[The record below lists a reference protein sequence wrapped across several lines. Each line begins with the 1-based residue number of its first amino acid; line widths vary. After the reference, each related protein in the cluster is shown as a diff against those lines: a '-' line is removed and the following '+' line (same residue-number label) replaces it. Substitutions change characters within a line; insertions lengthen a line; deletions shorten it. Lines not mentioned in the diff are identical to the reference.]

1 MHRAVWPAM
10 GGYFFDTL
18 VKGAVSA
25 EDQARLAKHFD
36 VWVRAQ
42 GPLPTIRVGNQP
54 YGVLPVTSLNDWRFS
69 PKDAEGA
76 VTLVTLRLPSDVSCI
91 EQAVELVT
99 RHCLAG
105 HITTRTIR
113 FRLQVVL
120 SEALANAI
128 LRGNR
133 ESLDKWV
140 DVRAEL
146 HEDVIRVHVTDEGP
160 GFDPESVPEPIRPE
174 QLDEAGGRGLFLIR
188 KLVDAV
194 QFNEQGN
201 SICMILRRP

>member
-1 MHRAVWPAM
+1 MTSPLRLCVRRSPA
-10 GGYFFDTL
+10 
-18 VKGAVSA
+18 
-25 EDQARLAKHFD
+25 
-36 VWVRAQ
+36 
-42 GPLPTIRVGNQP
+42 P
-54 YGVLPVTSLNDWRFS
+54 
-69 PKDAEGA
+69 DAEGA
-76 VTLVTLRLPSDVSCI
+76 ATLVTLRLPSDVTCI
-91 EQAVELVT
+91 EEAVELVT

-105 HITTRTIR
+105 HPATRTIR

-133 ESLDKWV
+133 EALDKWV
-140 DVRAEL
+140 EVRAEL
-146 HEDVIRVHVTDEGP
+146 RDDLIRVRVTDEGP
-160 GFDPESVPEPIRPE
+160 GFDPSSVPEPVEPE

-201 SICMILRRP
+201 SICMILRRH

>member
-1 MHRAVWPAM
+1 MTSPLRLCVRRSPA
-10 GGYFFDTL
+10 
-18 VKGAVSA
+18 
-25 EDQARLAKHFD
+25 
-36 VWVRAQ
+36 
-42 GPLPTIRVGNQP
+42 P
-54 YGVLPVTSLNDWRFS
+54 
-69 PKDAEGA
+69 DAEGA
-76 VTLVTLRLPSDVSCI
+76 STLVTLRLPSDIGCI
-91 EQAVELVT
+91 EEAVELVT

-105 HITTRTIR
+105 HVATRTIR

-120 SEALANAI
+120 SEAIANAI

-146 HEDVIRVHVTDEGP
+146 QTDVIRVYVTDEGP
-160 GFDPESVPEPIRPE
+160 GFDPSTIPDAILPE
-174 QLDEAGGRGLFLIR
+174 QIDEAGGRGLFLIR

-201 SICMILRRP
+201 SICMILRRH